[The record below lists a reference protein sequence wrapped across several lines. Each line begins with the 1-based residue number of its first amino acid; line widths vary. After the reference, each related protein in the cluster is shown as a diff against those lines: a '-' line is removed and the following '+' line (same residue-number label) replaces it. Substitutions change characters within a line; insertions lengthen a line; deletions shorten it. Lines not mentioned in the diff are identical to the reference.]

1 MKFNDLGIR
10 IRITIGMALIL
21 LLAVLSAGN
30 TLYQNERI
38 KYETQEV
45 AESWIPAIENLG
57 FMKGYVAEHY
67 LMVSDRV
74 ADRDGLSSAEFA
86 QKLKALEQLLSQA
99 TEVYAATLLTYTEE
113 SAEQG
118 DREKALYAD
127 YQRKRDAYFKIAAD
141 TLAVIDRAATDDP
154 QVILAKSVFMQSAPQ
169 AFRAAYDAMEA
180 ILKFNLQGTTEA
192 AKLASELVHA
202 TENTMLVTTT
212 VLILLSGLL
221 IWRIPSSV
229 TDPVNRAVLVA
240 QRIADGDLTHRIH
253 VDRKDELGHLL
264 DNLDHMQTRLVDLVS
279 NLRRSSDS
287 VAHSSEEIEQGNHD
301 LSARTESQASA
312 LEETASSMEE
322 LGSRVQQNAQSANDA
337 NRLVKNAAQTAEN
350 GGVVVAEVVET
361 MRGIQDSSREI
372 GDIIGVIDGIAFQ
385 TNILALNAAVEAAR
399 AGEAGRGFAVVASEV
414 RSLAGRSA
422 EAAKQI
428 KSLINASTERVERGT
443 ALVNRAGTTMQDI
456 VQSIQQVTQIMAE
469 ISAASTEQ
477 ANGVQQVSEAVSQ
490 IDQTTQ
496 QNAALVEQIA
506 AAASGLKAQAHEL
519 VQSAATFK
527 LGQQT

>member
-1 MKFNDLGIR
+1 MKFNDLSIR
-10 IRITIGMALIL
+10 IRITIGMGLIL
-21 LLAVLSAGN
+21 LLALISAGN

-38 KYETQEV
+38 KYETGEV
-45 AESWIPAIENLG
+45 ADSWIPAIENLG
-57 FMKGYVAEHY
+57 YMKGYVAEHY
-67 LMVSDRV
+67 LLVSDRV
-74 ADRDGLSSAEFA
+74 GQKNTAGAAEFA
-86 QKLKALEQLLSQA
+86 QKLQALEQSLAKA
-99 TEVYAATLLTYTEE
+99 TDIYAATLLTYTEE
-113 SAEQG
+113 NAAQG

-127 YQRKRDAYFKIAAD
+127 YQSKRDAYFQIARD
-141 TLAVIDRAATDDP
+141 VLAAMNRAGNDEEQLD
-154 QVILAKSVFMQSAPQ
+154 LAQSVFLESAP
-169 AFRAAYDAMEA
+169 ASFRSAYDAMEA
-180 ILKFNLQGTTEA
+180 ILKFNLEGTAAA
-192 AKLASELVHA
+192 AKLASDLVHT
-202 TENTMLVTTT
+202 TENTMMVTTV
-212 VLILLSGLL
+212 VLVLLSGLL

-443 ALVNRAGTTMQDI
+443 ELVNRAGATMQDI

-477 ANGVQQVSEAVSQ
+477 ANGVQQVTEAVSQ

-496 QNAALVEQIA
+496 QNAALVEEIA

-519 VQSAATFK
+519 VQSAASFK
-527 LGQQT
+527 LKGHG